1 MFYCNARIYG
11 ADFKF
16 HMGAFE
22 VKDGVFGR
30 CCRKPSLPKQL
41 TSGGQR

>member
-22 VKDGVFGR
+22 VKDGKVVIE
-30 CCRKPSLPKQL
+30 K
-41 TSGGQR
+41 